1 MAAGRRLGLAAL
13 LGLTAVCGTACTPAQ
28 RTLATV
34 LPHGSLAAPWI
45 LDGAVWEGSFD
56 QAAPALGDDAD
67 ALRPFDPTRVW
78 LAVYRH
84 ESRPGQTLTV
94 RVWAFGSQTVAQ
106 QALARLRPVP
116 AERFK
121 AGDQGYWTDLGVLFS
136 WGRLV
141 FDIISSEPS
150 QQVEYDAARLTGC
163 IERRM
168 PPGLP
173 DDPR

>member
-1 MAAGRRLGLAAL
+1 MACA
-13 LGLTAVCGTACTPAQ
+13 PAQ
-28 RTLATV
+28 RTLVTV
-34 LPHGSLAAPWI
+34 LPHASLAAPWI

-56 QAAPALGDDAD
+56 EAAAALGADAD
-67 ALRPFDPTRVW
+67 NLRPFDPTRVW

-84 ESRPGQTLTV
+84 EAQPDKTLTL
-94 RVWAFGSQTVAQ
+94 RIWAFESQAVAQ

-141 FDIISSEPS
+141 FDIFSSEPS

-173 DDPR
+173 DAPR